1 MKKLLAFW
9 VFLGCL
15 GIAGAQV
22 PGFGGGNTQGTGEF
36 SGTVIDKQT
45 GLPLEFATI
54 AVLRGRT
61 ERTTEGAVTD
71 EKGRFR
77 IKKIRKGSYFLEISF
92 LGYETQKLGPFEM
105 VEEDQKIKLGNIPL
119 QLSSRDLE
127 QVEVVAEKRLIESRI
142 DRLIYNAEIDASN
155 QGGTASDVLR
165 KVPGVNVDL
174 DGNVSLRGSSQ
185 IQVLINDKPSS
196 IMASSVA
203 EAMRMIP
210 ADNIEKVEVITSPS
224 ARYDAEGTAGIINII
239 TKKKRIEGLSGSVFS
254 TAGNRQS
261 ALGSNM
267 TFRVGDFGINA
278 NVGGFYFGAPGDF
291 ELETRYKNGEEI
303 RLQQS
308 GDNRLRGGGGYGQ
321 VGFDYDFNSKNN
333 LNANV
338 RLNRNRFVTSNTLDF
353 RTAIGNGD
361 LIPVFTNEGLTTT
374 DRLGMDWNVSY
385 VRKFA
390 KDKQKLSFLFQYSP
404 DNRDNNYE
412 RDQFLPD
419 GQAFFR
425 EKSDNF
431 GINRETTVQL
441 DYEHPIT
448 KTIQFETGAKA
459 IVRDIG
465 SDFFYF
471 TDAFPFSGF
480 TFDALRS
487 NGFTYGQDVAAGYGQ
502 ISAFLKNKWG
512 IKMGMR
518 YEHTF
523 IDGFYNEIN
532 EPIRNDYPN
541 LLPSATVSYNFDN
554 GTSARLSYNQRISR
568 PGLFFLNPF
577 VNAVD
582 PQNISQGNPAL
593 GAELSSN
600 YEVGYNWFKGLHSL
614 NLALYHRRTV
624 DGIETVREVLGED
637 ILFST
642 YQNIGK
648 RNISGLSLSG
658 NYNNALKQIIGA
670 NVNFYYFDVSNQANP
685 EQAFKGVA
693 YDVSA
698 FASIDVKNGYGI
710 QFFGLLRGP
719 TITFQGL
726 QQSWYYYNMSAKK
739 DVKGKQGSISLGLD
753 NFLTPRIGL
762 ESNFEDVN
770 FVNRSLINF
779 RAFGA
784 RVSFNYRFGKMTFGQ
799 NRNRGVKNTDL
810 KAGEE
815 QQGGGLPMGM

>member
-1 MKKLLAFW
+1 MIFLL
-9 VFLGCL
+9 VS
-15 GIAGAQV
+15 GIGSAQV
-22 PGFGGGNTQGTGEF
+22 PGFGGSSATGTGEF
-36 SGTVIDKQT
+36 SGTVIDGQT
-45 GLPLEFATI
+45 GIPLEFATV
-54 AVLRGRT
+54 AVLRGRS
-61 ERTTEGAVTD
+61 ERTTEGSVTD
-71 EKGRFR
+71 DKGRFR
-77 IKKIRKGSYFLEISF
+77 IKKIRKGTYILEISF
-92 LGYETQKLGPFEM
+92 LGYETKRVGPFEM
-105 VEEDQKIKLGNIPL
+105 IEEDQKIKLGNIRL
-119 QLSSRDLE
+119 DLSTSLMDE
-127 QVEVVAEKRLIESRI
+127 VEVVAEKRLIESRI

-196 IMASSVA
+196 IMASSVS

-239 TKKKRIEGLSGSVFS
+239 TKKKRVEGLSGSIFS

-261 ALGSNM
+261 ALGSNL

-278 NVGGFYFGAPGDF
+278 NIGGFYFGAPGDF
-291 ELETRYKNGEEI
+291 ELETRYKNEEEI

-308 GDNRLRGGGGYGQ
+308 GDNRLRGGGGYSQ

-333 LNANV
+333 INANV
-338 RLNRNRFVTSNTLDF
+338 RLNRNRFATSNSLDF
-353 RTAIGNGD
+353 STAFGEGNYTP
-361 LIPVFTNEGLTTT
+361 IFTNEGLTLT
-374 DRLGMDWNVSY
+374 DRLGMDWNASY
-385 VRKFA
+385 LRKFS
-390 KDKQKLSFLFQYSP
+390 KEKQKLSMLFQYSP
-404 DNRDNNYE
+404 DNRDNNYQ
-412 RDQFLPD
+412 RDQFLPS
-419 GQAFFR
+419 GEEFFR
-425 EKSDNF
+425 ERSDNF
-431 GINRETTVQL
+431 GINRETTIQL

-448 KTIQFETGAKA
+448 KTIQFETGAKT
-459 IVRDIG
+459 ILRDIG

-471 TDAFPFSGF
+471 TDAFPFEGF
-480 TFDALRS
+480 TFDEGRS
-487 NGFTYGQDVAAGYGQ
+487 NGFTYSQDVIAGYGQ
-502 ISAFLKNKWG
+502 FSAFLNNKWG
-512 IKMGMR
+512 VKMGMR

-523 IDGFYNEIN
+523 IDGFYREIN
-532 EPIRNDYPN
+532 QQIRNDYFN
-541 LLPSATVSYNFDN
+541 LLPSATLSYNFEN

-582 PQNISQGNPAL
+582 PQNISQGNPEL

-614 NLALYHRRTV
+614 NIALYHRRTV

-637 ILFST
+637 ILYST
-642 YQNIGK
+642 YLNIGK

-670 NVNFYYFDVSNQANP
+670 NLNLYYFDVSNQSNP

-693 YDVSA
+693 YDISA
-698 FASIDVKNGYGI
+698 FASVDIQKGYGI

-739 DVKGKQGSISLGLD
+739 DIKGKQGTISVGLD
-753 NFLTPRIGL
+753 NFLTPRIAL

-770 FVNRSLINF
+770 FVNRSVINF

-784 RVSFNYRFGKMTFGQ
+784 RASFNYRFGKMTFGQ
-799 NRNRGVKNTDL
+799 NRNRGVKNTDS
-810 KAGEE
+810 KSGEE
-815 QQGGGLPMGM
+815 QPGGGLPMGM